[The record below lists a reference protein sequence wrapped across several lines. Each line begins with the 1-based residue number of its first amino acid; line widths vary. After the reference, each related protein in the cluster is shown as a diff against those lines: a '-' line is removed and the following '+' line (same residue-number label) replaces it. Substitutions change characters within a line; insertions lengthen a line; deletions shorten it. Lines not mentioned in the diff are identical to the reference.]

1 VPRDAAHVAF
11 DAAAVPR
18 RLTIRARRHGD
29 RFQPFGAGER
39 RLKTIL
45 IDAKVPRWER
55 VRLPLVDAGG
65 EILWVVGVRR
75 AAMAPLTPATRDVM
89 ELRLLPL

>member
-1 VPRDAAHVAF
+1 
-11 DAAAVPR
+11 
-18 RLTIRARRHGD
+18 
-29 RFQPFGAGER
+29 
-39 RLKTIL
+39 
-45 IDAKVPRWER
+45 VPRWER

-75 AAMAPLTPATRDVM
+75 GAVAPVTTATRDIM